1 MKGNLKKVA
10 ITVGL
15 SAVIL
20 LGASIPV
27 VKMINNHKQQ
37 LAIEAAA
44 QEKKR
49 KEEEEAKNPII
60 GVNKEGQK
68 YTYDAK

>member
-27 VKMINNHKQQ
+27 VKMINNHKKRR
-37 LAIEAAA
+37 
-44 QEKKR
+44 EKKR
-49 KEEEEAKNPII
+49 KRQKNL
-60 GVNKEGQK
+60 
-68 YTYDAK
+68 

>member
-44 QEKKR
+44 QERREKKR
-49 KEEEEAKNPII
+49 KRQKNL
-60 GVNKEGQK
+60 
-68 YTYDAK
+68 

>member
-44 QEKKR
+44 Q
-49 KEEEEAKNPII
+49 
-60 GVNKEGQK
+60 
-68 YTYDAK
+68 

>member
-37 LAIEAAA
+37 KILPAIAG
-44 QEKKR
+44 R
-49 KEEEEAKNPII
+49 IFSL
-60 GVNKEGQK
+60 
-68 YTYDAK
+68 

>member
-20 LGASIPV
+20 LGASLSLIH
-27 VKMINNHKQQ
+27 I
-37 LAIEAAA
+37 
-44 QEKKR
+44 
-49 KEEEEAKNPII
+49 
-60 GVNKEGQK
+60 
-68 YTYDAK
+68 

>member
-49 KEEEEAKNPII
+49 NYLNMII
-60 GVNKEGQK
+60 QIMVKR
-68 YTYDAK
+68 

>member
-37 LAIEAAA
+37 FYI
-44 QEKKR
+44 
-49 KEEEEAKNPII
+49 
-60 GVNKEGQK
+60 
-68 YTYDAK
+68 TYYFNRRYFILILK